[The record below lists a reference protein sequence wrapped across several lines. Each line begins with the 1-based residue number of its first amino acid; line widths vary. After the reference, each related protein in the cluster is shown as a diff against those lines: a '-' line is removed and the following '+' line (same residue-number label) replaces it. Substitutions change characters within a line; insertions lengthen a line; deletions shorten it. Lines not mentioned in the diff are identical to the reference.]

1 MKSYLLLKYLVD
13 NLREYIFI
21 FFTATIFLFI
31 LFTKSFS
38 EENVFTINNVTVK
51 GEIDLNFSREKY
63 INKAFLNSFEIL
75 MNKILLSRDLTKMNN
90 IKLKQI
96 KNLINNFQILEET
109 YRNDEYKATFKI
121 FYDDI
126 KIRELLKRKNISFS
140 QAKNIPAVFF
150 PVLFINEEIQDFYD
164 NFFYKQWTTVEIKNE
179 LINFVLPLEDLED
192 ISKIKEMK
200 NRIEDLNV
208 DDFVNK
214 YNIKNYVFTLM
225 NHQNKQL
232 NVYVKTN
239 FNNNKTSKNI
249 TYELYDIKNELKLND
264 ILKDLKMQITD
275 IWKQENVIDLSS
287 PLLIRIKFQ
296 HTNLQD
302 LYKLKNTF
310 YKISIID
317 NYSLEEF
324 NINNSF
330 FKIYY
335 YGNPKRLR
343 TELLKF
349 GYQLNN
355 DQGHWGLYIID
366 D

>member
-96 KNLINNFQILEET
+96 KSLINHFQILEES
-109 YRNDEYKATFKI
+109 YRKDEYKAKIKI
-121 FYDDI
+121 FYSDVKI
-126 KIRELLKRKNISFS
+126 KKFLRQKNISFS
-140 QAKNIPAVFF
+140 QPENISAVFF
-150 PVLFINEEIQDFYD
+150 PVFFINDEMQNLND
-164 NFFYKQWTTVEIKNE
+164 NFFYKYWTEIEIKNE
-179 LINFVLPLEDLED
+179 LINFILPLEDLED
-192 ISKIKEMK
+192 ISKIMKMK
-200 NRIEDLNV
+200 NRIEELDV
-208 DDFVNK
+208 DTLVNK
-214 YNIKNYVFTLM
+214 YDVKSYVFALM
-225 NHQNKQL
+225 DYQDKKL
-232 NVYVKTN
+232 NIHVKTN
-239 FNNNKTSKNI
+239 FNNNKISKNFL
-249 TYELYDIKNELKLND
+249 YEVENINDEPALNY
-264 ILKDLKMQITD
+264 ILKDLKLKVTD
-275 IWKQENVIDLSS
+275 IWKEENLVNLLMPLSISLQYQHSNLEDL
-287 PLLIRIKFQ
+287 
-296 HTNLQD
+296 D
-302 LYKLKNTF
+302 KLRNIF

-317 NYSLEEF
+317 SYTLEEF

-335 YGNPKRLR
+335 YGNPKKLR
-343 TELLKF
+343 SELLKF
-349 GYQLNN
+349 GYQLKN
-355 DQGHWGLYIID
+355 DQGYWQLYFNE
-366 D
+366 

>member
-96 KNLINNFQILEET
+96 KSLINHFQILEES
-109 YRNDEYKATFKI
+109 YRKDEYKAKIKI
-121 FYDDI
+121 FYSDVKI
-126 KIRELLKRKNISFS
+126 KKFLRQKNISFS
-140 QAKNIPAVFF
+140 QSENISAVFF
-150 PVLFINEEIQDFYD
+150 PVFFINDEMQNLND
-164 NFFYKQWTTVEIKNE
+164 NFFYKYWTEIEIKNE
-179 LINFVLPLEDLED
+179 LINFILPLEDLED
-192 ISKIKEMK
+192 ISKIMKMK
-200 NRIEDLNV
+200 NRIEELDV
-208 DDFVNK
+208 DTLVNK
-214 YNIKNYVFTLM
+214 YDVKSYVFALM
-225 NHQNKQL
+225 DYQDKKL
-232 NVYVKTN
+232 NIHVKTN
-239 FNNNKTSKNI
+239 FNNNKISKNFL
-249 TYELYDIKNELKLND
+249 YEVENINDEAALNY
-264 ILKDLKMQITD
+264 ILKDLKLKVTD
-275 IWKQENVIDLSS
+275 IWKEENLVNLLMPLSISLQYQHSNLEDL
-287 PLLIRIKFQ
+287 
-296 HTNLQD
+296 D
-302 LYKLKNTF
+302 KLRNIF

-317 NYSLEEF
+317 SYTLEEF

-335 YGNPKRLR
+335 YGNPKKLR
-343 TELLKF
+343 SELLKF
-349 GYQLNN
+349 GYQLKN
-355 DQGHWGLYIID
+355 DQGYWRLYFNE
-366 D
+366 